1 MSSRFLISKMFG
13 KSDKKPIKFYADIEL
28 AELLRRESFYR
39 HMSISSLVCEILID
53 RFKPAVDHAQNTP
66 QKPQKRPSERVSDN
80 IGSNAPSSIKIPL
93 KPAFSGSEDPFDEQL
108 KRKAKE
114 FGI

>member
-1 MSSRFLISKMFG
+1 MFG
-13 KSDKKPIKFYADIEL
+13 KSDKRAIKFYADIEL

-39 HMSISSLVCEILID
+39 HMSISSLVCEILTD
-53 RFKPAVDHAQNTP
+53 RFAPAKEHA
-66 QKPQKRPSERVSDN
+66 QKPQKQPSKPVLDN
-80 IGSNAPSSIKIPL
+80 TGSNLPTTIKRPL
-93 KPAFSGSEDPFDEQL
+93 KPAFSGSDDPFDEQL

>member
-1 MSSRFLISKMFG
+1 MFG
-13 KSDKKPIKFYADIEL
+13 KDKKAIKFYADVEL

-80 IGSNAPSSIKIPL
+80 IGSNAPFSIKIPL

>member
-1 MSSRFLISKMFG
+1 MFG
-13 KSDKKPIKFYADIEL
+13 KSEKKAIKFYADFEL

-53 RFKPAVDHAQNTP
+53 RFAPAKEHIQNTP

-80 IGSNAPSSIKIPL
+80 IGSNAPSSIKHPL
-93 KPAFSGSEDPFDEQL
+93 KPAFSGSDDPFDEQL

>member
-1 MSSRFLISKMFG
+1 MFG
-13 KSDKKPIKFYADIEL
+13 KSDKRAIKFYADIEL

-39 HMSISSLVCEILID
+39 HMSISSLVCEILTD

-66 QKPQKRPSERVSDN
+66 QKPQKRPSEPVSDN
-80 IGSNAPSSIKIPL
+80 IGSNAPSSIKHPL
-93 KPAFSGSEDPFDEQL
+93 KPAFSGSDDPFDEQL

>member
-1 MSSRFLISKMFG
+1 MFG
-13 KSDKKPIKFYADIEL
+13 KSDKKAIKFYADIEL

-80 IGSNAPSSIKIPL
+80 IGSNAPSTIKIPL
-93 KPAFSGSEDPFDEQL
+93 KPAFSGSGKYPFDEQL
-108 KRKAKE
+108 KRKGKE

>member
-1 MSSRFLISKMFG
+1 MFG
-13 KSDKKPIKFYADIEL
+13 KSDKRAIKFYADIEL

-39 HMSISSLVCEILID
+39 HMSISSLVCEILTD
-53 RFKPAVDHAQNTP
+53 RFKPAEEHAQNTP
-66 QKPQKRPSERVSDN
+66 QKANKRPSERVSDN

-93 KPAFSGSEDPFDEQL
+93 KPAFSGSDKYPFDEQL
-108 KRKAKE
+108 RRKGKE

>member
-1 MSSRFLISKMFG
+1 MFG
-13 KSDKKPIKFYADIEL
+13 KSDKRPIKFYAEPEL

-53 RFKPAVDHAQNTP
+53 RFKPAVDHAQKAN
-66 QKPQKRPSERVSDN
+66 KRPSERVSDN

-93 KPAFSGSEDPFDEQL
+93 KPAFSGSDEYPFDEQL
-108 KRKAKE
+108 RRKGKE